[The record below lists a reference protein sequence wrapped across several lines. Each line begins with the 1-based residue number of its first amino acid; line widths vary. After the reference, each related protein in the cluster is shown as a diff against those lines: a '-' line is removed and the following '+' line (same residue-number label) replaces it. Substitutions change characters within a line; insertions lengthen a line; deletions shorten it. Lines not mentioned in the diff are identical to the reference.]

1 MSQPI
6 GVRLLVAEQL
16 MLLAFSGSDG
26 RLRMPARHYLPV
38 GLAGAVLAELA
49 LRRAIS
55 LAPGKSPEKQ
65 LVVGM
70 PPGTGDPL
78 LDGIGAQVLA
88 ERSRP
93 LAWWIRRLSG
103 VQGQVAGRL
112 MASGLVVSRRAVFG
126 KRLELTQPAAHADMV
141 ARVRQVLLA
150 GPAGAAGPW
159 SASLWVTDPSS
170 ASLTSLAFGC
180 GVINGF
186 NWLPREQRKAA
197 KASLQAIRGTDPIGL
212 AVASVVARARKSEAA
227 AASSVNAVMIS
238 TGGV

>member
-16 MLLAFSGSDG
+16 MLLAFSGGDG
-26 RLRMPARHYLPV
+26 RLRMPARRYLPM

-49 LRRAIS
+49 LRRGIS

-78 LDGIGAQVLA
+78 LDGIGTQVLA
-88 ERSRP
+88 ERSRS

-112 MASGLVVSRRAVFG
+112 MASGLVVSRRGVFG
-126 KRLELTQPAAHADMV
+126 KRLELTQPAAHADMA
-141 ARVRQVLLA
+141 ARVRQALLA
-150 GPAGAAGPW
+150 GPAAAG
-159 SASLWVTDPSS
+159 LWVTDPWS

-186 NWLPREQRKAA
+186 DWLPREQRKAA

-227 AASSVNAVMIS
+227 AAASSMNAVMIS